1 MTFVY
6 YNFKLKWTIDALITS
21 DPHIW
26 RVEERGAISPMNGF
40 MVHWTIDELIT
51 SDPHIWRVGERGAI
65 SSMNGFMVVNCCQP
79 ATYSFLQ
86 TCWSLTF
93 KHYLL
98 YPVSSKLIYNL
109 LQPVNFRFKPFHL
122 TYSPNL
128 PWPAHG
134 VCSVNLIWPV
144 WSSIV

>member
-26 RVEERGAISPMNGF
+26 RVGERGAISPMNGF
-40 MVHWTIDELIT
+40 MVHWTIDELII
-51 SDPHIWRVGERGAI
+51 SDPHIWRVEERGAI

-86 TCWSLTF
+86 TC
-93 KHYLL
+93 
-98 YPVSSKLIYNL
+98 
-109 LQPVNFRFKPFHL
+109 
-122 TYSPNL
+122 
-128 PWPAHG
+128 
-134 VCSVNLIWPV
+134 
-144 WSSIV
+144 